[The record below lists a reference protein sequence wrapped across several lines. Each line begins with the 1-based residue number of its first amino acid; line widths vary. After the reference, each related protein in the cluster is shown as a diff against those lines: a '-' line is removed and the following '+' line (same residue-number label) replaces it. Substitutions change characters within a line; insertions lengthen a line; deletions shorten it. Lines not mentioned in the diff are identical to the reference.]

1 MSKTATAFLTIASV
15 FVMALLLVL
24 GLFAFGWADINWPWE
39 GIDVV
44 QEEFEVAVD
53 VEEGPAELIKISPIA
68 LDCRARILAEVP
80 VIGTRTTEFAG
91 ATVSTDTV
99 QMRAVGDVDT
109 CVDASGVEIHER
121 ADGTFG
127 VVIDA
132 TAITFSRPRVDAV
145 ATMNSVVTDRGFVG
159 QLVEALPW
167 TDENDELTPAAFAFA
182 QSVIGGS
189 ACMQAAY
196 QETTEL
202 LVESYEAQIVAQG
215 RSASDV
221 DVIISGAPNF
231 DQNELPASTFG
242 EFEFAE
248 EAGTSCIV
256 QR

>member
-1 MSKTATAFLTIASV
+1 MSKTVTALLTIASV
-15 FVMALLLVL
+15 FVVAFLLVL

-44 QEEFEVAVD
+44 QEELEVEVD
-53 VEEGPAELIKISPIA
+53 IEEGPAELIKISPIA
-68 LDCRARILAEVP
+68 LDCRARVIAEVP

-99 QMRAVGDVDT
+99 RMRAVGDVDT
-109 CVDASGVEIHER
+109 CVDAGGVEIHER

-132 TAITFSRPRVDAV
+132 STITFSRPRVDAV
-145 ATMNSVVTDRGFVG
+145 ATMNSVITDRGFVG

-182 QSVIGGS
+182 QSIIGGS
-189 ACMQAAY
+189 TCMQAAY
-196 QETTEL
+196 DQTTAL
-202 LVESYEAQIVAQG
+202 LVASYEEQIVEQG
-215 RSASDV
+215 RSPGDV
-221 DVIISGAPNF
+221 DVIISGTPNF
-231 DQNELPASTFG
+231 NQNELPASTFG